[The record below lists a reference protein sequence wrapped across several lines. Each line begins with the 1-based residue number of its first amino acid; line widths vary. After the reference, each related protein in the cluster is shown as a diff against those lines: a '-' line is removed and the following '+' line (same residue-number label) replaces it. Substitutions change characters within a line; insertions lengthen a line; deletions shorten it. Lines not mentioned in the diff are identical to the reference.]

1 MMKRSGF
8 TLMELLVV
16 VGIMGLLGTIS
27 VGGYRAMQR
36 GMEERG
42 VMQNVNE
49 FTRSAYQRAQID
61 RTPVAVFFW
70 NETLREENAT
80 GTQTPVVV
88 GKAVAVRRYG
98 RITSV
103 SGEDLIDEFGD
114 LRFSRLI
121 VDEDN
126 EDANDSSSSGGAG
139 EDADGQ
145 YLYPMNGTRDGTS
158 LNRSLVRST
167 TVQKT
172 INPTLVM
179 FGESTQGEV
188 IAYAYHVLDRGN
200 VSWSV
205 GDAYGFE
212 FAEMTLPHNYIFGT
226 SFSQSVTQPVKE
238 IDKKFYEVGA
248 SAEGIQVSSLR
259 PGANGELSAQKIGTS
274 DKPSQARN

>member
-98 RITSV
+98 RITAV
-103 SGEDLIDEFGD
+103 SGEDLVDEFGD

-126 EDANDSSSSGGAG
+126 EDANDSSSDASN

-167 TVQKT
+167 TVQKK

-179 FGESTQGEV
+179 FDNNTQGEIV
-188 IAYAYHVLDRGN
+188 AYAYHVIDRGN
-200 VSWSV
+200 VSWNV

-212 FAEMTLPHNYIFGT
+212 FAEITLPHNYIFGT
-226 SFSQSVTQPVKE
+226 SFATSVSQPVKE
-238 IDKKFYEVGA
+238 VDKKFYEVGA
-248 SAEGIQVSSLR
+248 SAEGVVVSSLR
-259 PGANGELSAQKIGTS
+259 PGSNGDLSAQKIGTS
-274 DKPSQARN
+274 DKPSQTRR